1 MRYPVSSST
10 PNPACAQPRRSTPSS
25 RLARRAPRTKRH
37 ASAHTVAANRDTW
50 RLLLGFTAEQTGATA
65 SELDL
70 AVLDAPLIA
79 AFLNHLERDRGN
91 SVRTRNARLAAIH
104 SLFQYAAL
112 HHPEHAACIARMLA
126 IPPKQFDR
134 ALLTY
139 LTDDEIDAQLA
150 APDRDTLDRT
160 ARSRPGRPG
169 CPDRVAVSELT
180 GLTCADVHLGVGA
193 HVSCH
198 GKGRQDRIT
207 PLTTDT
213 VAALRGWLTE
223 RGSAAVPTAAAAHH

>member
-1 MRYPVSSST
+1 M
-10 PNPACAQPRRSTPSS
+10 
-25 RLARRAPRTKRH
+25 
-37 ASAHTVAANRDTW
+37 
-50 RLLLGFTAEQTGATA
+50 
-65 SELDL
+65 
-70 AVLDAPLIA
+70 
-79 AFLNHLERDRGN
+79 
-91 SVRTRNARLAAIH
+91 RTRNARLAAIH

-180 GLTCADVHLGVGA
+180 G
-193 HVSCH
+193 
-198 GKGRQDRIT
+198 
-207 PLTTDT
+207 
-213 VAALRGWLTE
+213 
-223 RGSAAVPTAAAAHH
+223 